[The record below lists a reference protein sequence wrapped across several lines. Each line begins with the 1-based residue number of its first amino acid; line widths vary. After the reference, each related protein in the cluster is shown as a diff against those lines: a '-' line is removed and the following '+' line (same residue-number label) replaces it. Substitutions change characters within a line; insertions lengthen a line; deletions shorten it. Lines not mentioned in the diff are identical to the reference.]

1 MARKQLGSGLFYTRD
16 SGGKH
21 ETTPGEY
28 VKWAR
33 RRATELNV
41 TFNPTVSDI
50 ESMIQNEE
58 AIRGDLYLDYEVAG
72 DELSRVGLDA
82 LLARAVRDEKVSHV
96 FIPRR
101 DRLARP
107 TDAIDAVKME
117 NVLRQ
122 NGLTIVFMERSL
134 SPIRTGRRPDTAEQI
149 TALLDYDA
157 AGKHGR
163 DLSDKMVHCQIA
175 LATGGFS
182 TGGRPPFAF
191 DRWLVRRDG
200 ERVRQLQD
208 GEIMRMAGHHVVWLP
223 AEDERLS
230 LALRIRDLLLTT
242 PATQIARI
250 LNAEEI
256 PSPDAGRFR
265 KDNGVRHEVSGL
277 WHAPTIVNIGRN
289 PLLAAIVR
297 YGLRS
302 MGKFNRFTADGPREL
317 TDADIRADGK
327 PRVIRNRDDEHIF
340 SQALFEPVVS
350 LEDHESLI
358 RVLDKRAGTQRGKPR
373 SRDPERNPLGA
384 RVFDMNCTWPMYR
397 VKQGK
402 SFRYKCGLYQQ
413 SHGQKCNHNHVD
425 GPTATQFVLSSIQQQ
440 LLSPALLPKLKT
452 KLHELAERD
461 KDNDAGSSVVKE
473 IQRIRSE
480 ISQIAIK
487 IERAENNLALADDE
501 DEYRAVSDVFKK
513 LRLQKNSLE
522 QSLAIAEAESNRS
535 VDSDSDIDEVIDAA
549 EYLTELAASDDGLAS
564 ATELFEA
571 TNTRVF
577 LAFQKVRQGKREL
590 NRLKRGIVVFG
601 NAEDPIEKYSGP
613 TTPAKVKRKSPVGLK
628 NKKPPKTTNSG
639 EEAKSLRNANREFR
653 RPIELFVAAVAELE
667 AHVTHLVLAA

>member
-1 MARKQLGSGLFYTRD
+1 MVREQFGRGLFYTRD

-21 ETTPGEY
+21 EMTPGEY

-33 RRATELNV
+33 RRATQLNV
-41 TFNPTVSDI
+41 TFNPTVADI
-50 ESMIQNEE
+50 ESMIRNEE
-58 AIRGDLYLDYEVAG
+58 AICGDLYLDFDVAG
-72 DELSRVGLDA
+72 DELSRVGLNA
-82 LLARAVRDEKVSHV
+82 LLARAVSDEKVSHI

-107 TDAIDAVKME
+107 TAPIDAIQME

-122 NGLTIVFMERSL
+122 NGLTIVFMDRSL
-134 SPIRTGRRPDTAEQI
+134 APIQTGRRPDTAEQI

-175 LATGGFS
+175 LANGGFS
-182 TGGRPPFAF
+182 TGGRAPFAF

-200 ERVRQLQD
+200 ERVRKLQD
-208 GEIMRMAGHHVVWLP
+208 GEILRMAGHHVVWLP
-223 AEDERLS
+223 ADDERLS
-230 LALRIRDLLLTT
+230 LALRIREMLLKT
-242 PATQIARI
+242 PATQIAKI

-302 MGKFNRFTADGPREL
+302 MGKFNRFTVDGPREL

-327 PRVIRNRDDEHIF
+327 PRVIRNAADDHIF

-350 LEDHESLI
+350 REDHESLN
-358 RVLDKRAGTQRGKPR
+358 RVLDRRAGTQRGKPR
-373 SRDPERNPLGA
+373 SRDPKRNPLGA
-384 RVFDMNCTWPMYR
+384 RIYDMDCTWPMYR
-397 VKQGK
+397 VQQGK

-413 SHGQKCNHNHVD
+413 SHGQKCSHNHVD
-425 GPTATQFVLSSIQQQ
+425 GPTATQFVLSCIRQQ
-440 LLSPALLPKLKT
+440 LLSPALLPKLEA
-452 KLHELAERD
+452 KLQEIAKRD
-461 KDNDAGSSVVKE
+461 QDNDAGSGVVRE
-473 IQRIRSE
+473 VQRIRSE
-480 ISQIAIK
+480 ISQITIK
-487 IERAENNLALADDE
+487 IERAENNLALADGE
-501 DEYRAVSDVFKK
+501 DEYRAVSAVFKK
-513 LRLQKNSLE
+513 LHAQKNLLE
-522 QSLAIAEAESNRS
+522 KSLAIADAESNRS
-535 VDSDSDIDEVIDAA
+535 VDSDSDIAAAVDAA
-549 EYLTELAASDDGLAS
+549 EYLAELAASDDGIAS
-564 ATELFEA
+564 ATELFQA
-571 TNTRVF
+571 TDARMF
-577 LAFQKVRQGKREL
+577 LAFQRVRQGKREL

-613 TTPAKVKRKSPVGLK
+613 TTPAKVKRKSPAGVT
-628 NKKPPKTTNSG
+628 NKKGSKTTKSG
-639 EEAKSLRNANREFR
+639 KEAKSLRNANRDDR
-653 RPIELFVAAVAELE
+653 I
-667 AHVTHLVLAA
+667 

>member
-1 MARKQLGSGLFYTRD
+1 MQMASKQLGSGLFYTRD

-41 TFNPTVSDI
+41 TFNPTVADI
-50 ESMIQNEE
+50 ESMILDEE

-72 DELSRVGLDA
+72 DELSRVGLNA
-82 LLARAVRDEKVSHV
+82 LLTRAVSDEKVSHV

-107 TDAIDAVKME
+107 GDAIDAVKME

-122 NGLTIVFMERSL
+122 NGLTIVFMDQFL
-134 SPIRTGRRPDTAEQI
+134 SPIQTGRRPDVAEQLI
-149 TALLDYDA
+149 ALIDYNA
-157 AGKHGR
+157 AGKFPR
-163 DLSDKMVHCQIA
+163 DLSEKMVYCQVA
-175 LATGGFS
+175 LAKEGFS

-200 ERVRQLQD
+200 ERIRQLQD

-223 AEDERLS
+223 ADDERLS
-230 LALRIRDLLLTT
+230 LALRIRDMLLTT
-242 PATQIARI
+242 PATQIAKI
-250 LNAEEI
+250 LNAEGI

-289 PLLAAIVR
+289 PLLAAVVR

-302 MGKFNRFTADGPREL
+302 MGKFNRFTTDGPREL

-327 PRVIRNRDDEHIF
+327 PKVIRNGDDEHIF

-350 LEDHESLI
+350 LEDHESLNQVI
-358 RVLDKRAGTQRGKPR
+358 DKRAGTQRGKPR
-373 SRDPERNPLGA
+373 SRDPKRNPLGA
-384 RVFDMNCTWPMYR
+384 RIYDIDCTWPMYR
-397 VKQGK
+397 VQQGK

-413 SHGQKCNHNHVD
+413 SHGQYCDHNHVD
-425 GPTATQFVLSSIQQQ
+425 GPTATHFVLSSIQQR
-440 LLSPALLPKLKT
+440 LLSPALLPKLEAR
-452 KLHELAERD
+452 LQELAERD
-461 KDNDAGSSVVKE
+461 QNNDAGPSVVRE
-473 IQRIRSE
+473 VQRIRSE
-480 ISQIAIK
+480 ISQITIK
-487 IERAENNLALADDE
+487 IDRVQNNLALADGE
-501 DEYRAVSDVFKK
+501 DEYRAVSAVFKK
-513 LRLQKNSLE
+513 LHAQKNLLE
-522 QSLAIAEAESNRS
+522 KSLAVADAESNRS
-535 VDSDSDIDEVIDAA
+535 VDSDSDIAEAVDAA
-549 EYLTELAASDDGLAS
+549 EYLADLAASDDGLAS

-571 TNTRVF
+571 TDARLF

-613 TTPAKVKRKSPVGLK
+613 TTPAKVKRKSPVGMK
-628 NKKPPKTTNSG
+628 NKKAPKTTNSG
-639 EEAKSLRNANREFR
+639 EEAKSLRNANRDDR
-653 RPIELFVAAVAELE
+653 I
-667 AHVTHLVLAA
+667 

>member
-461 KDNDAGSSVVKE
+461 KDNDAGSSGVKE

>member
-1 MARKQLGSGLFYTRD
+1 MVREQCGSGLFYTRD

-21 ETTPGEY
+21 EMTPGEY

-33 RRATELNV
+33 RRATQLTV
-41 TFNPTVSDI
+41 TFNPTVADI
-50 ESMIQNEE
+50 ESMIRNEE
-58 AIRGDLYLDYEVAG
+58 AIRGDLYLDYDVAG
-72 DELSRVGLDA
+72 DELSRVGLNA
-82 LLARAVRDEKVSHV
+82 LLARAVSDEMVSHV

-122 NGLTIVFMERSL
+122 NGLTIVFMDRLL

-149 TALLDYDA
+149 IAFLDYDA

-175 LATGGFS
+175 LANGGFS
-182 TGGRPPFAF
+182 TGGRAPFAF

-200 ERVRQLQD
+200 ERVRKLQD
-208 GEIMRMAGHHVVWLP
+208 GEILRMAGHHVVWLP
-223 AEDERLS
+223 ADDERLS
-230 LALRIRDLLLTT
+230 LALRIRDMLLTT
-242 PATQIARI
+242 PATQIAKI

-302 MGKFNRFTADGPREL
+302 MGKFNRFTVDGPREL

-327 PRVIRNRDDEHIF
+327 PRVIRNADDDHIF

-350 LEDHESLI
+350 REDHESLN
-358 RVLDKRAGTQRGKPR
+358 RVLDRRAGTQRGKPR
-373 SRDPERNPLGA
+373 SRDPKRNPLGA
-384 RVFDMNCTWPMYR
+384 RIYDMDCTWPMYR
-397 VKQGK
+397 VQQGK

-413 SHGQKCNHNHVD
+413 SHGQKCSHNHVD
-425 GPTATQFVLSSIQQQ
+425 GPTATQFVLSCIRQQ
-440 LLSPALLPKLKT
+440 LLSPALLPKLEA
-452 KLHELAERD
+452 KLQELAERD
-461 KDNDAGSSVVKE
+461 KNNDAGPGVVRE
-473 IQRIRSE
+473 VQRIRSE
-480 ISQIAIK
+480 ISQITIK
-487 IERAENNLALADDE
+487 IERAENNLALADGE
-501 DEYRAVSDVFKK
+501 DEYRAVSAVFKK
-513 LRLQKNSLE
+513 LHAQKNLLEKSL
-522 QSLAIAEAESNRS
+522 SIADAESHRS
-535 VDSDSDIDEVIDAA
+535 VDSESDIAAAVDAA
-549 EYLTELAASDDGLAS
+549 EYLAELAATNDGIAS
-564 ATELFEA
+564 ATELFQA
-571 TNTRVF
+571 MDARLF
-577 LAFQKVRQGKREL
+577 LAFQRVRQGKREL

-613 TTPAKVKRKSPVGLK
+613 TTPAKVKRKSPAGMK
-628 NKKPPKTTNSG
+628 NKKGAKTTNSG
-639 EEAKSLRNANREFR
+639 EEAKSLRNANRDDR
-653 RPIELFVAAVAELE
+653 I
-667 AHVTHLVLAA
+667 

>member
-1 MARKQLGSGLFYTRD
+1 MARKQLRSGLFYTRD

-50 ESMIQNEE
+50 ESMIRNEE
-58 AIRGDLYLDYEVAG
+58 AIRGDLYLDYDVAG
-72 DELSRVGLDA
+72 DELSRVGLNA
-82 LLARAVRDEKVSHV
+82 LLARAVSDEMVSHV

-122 NGLTIVFMERSL
+122 NGLTIVFMDRLL
-134 SPIRTGRRPDTAEQI
+134 SPIRTGRQPDTAEQI
-149 TALLDYDA
+149 IAFLDYDA

-163 DLSDKMVHCQIA
+163 DLSEKMVHCQIA
-175 LATGGFS
+175 LATAGFS
-182 TGGRPPFAF
+182 TGGRAPFAF

-200 ERVRQLQD
+200 ERIRQLKD
-208 GEIMRMAGHHVVWLP
+208 GEILRMAGHHVVWLP
-223 AEDERLS
+223 ADDQRLS
-230 LALRIRDLLLTT
+230 VALRIRDMLLTT
-242 PATQIARI
+242 PATQIAKI

-302 MGKFNRFTADGPREL
+302 MGKFNRFTVDGPREL
-317 TDADIRADGK
+317 TDADLRADGK
-327 PRVIRNRDDEHIF
+327 PRVIRNADDDHIF
-340 SQALFEPVVS
+340 SQALFEPVVT
-350 LEDHESLI
+350 LEDHESLN

-373 SRDPERNPLGA
+373 SRDPKRNPLGA
-384 RVFDMNCTWPMYR
+384 RIYDMDCTWPMYR
-397 VKQGK
+397 VQQGK
-402 SFRYKCGLYQQ
+402 SFQYKCGLYQQ
-413 SHGQKCNHNHVD
+413 SHGQKCSHNHVD
-425 GPTATQFVLSSIQQQ
+425 GPTATQFVLSCIRQQ
-440 LLSPALLPKLKT
+440 LLSPALLPKLEA
-452 KLHELAERD
+452 KLQEIAERD
-461 KDNDAGSSVVKE
+461 QDNDAGPGVVRE
-473 IQRIRSE
+473 VQRIRSE
-480 ISQIAIK
+480 ISQITIK
-487 IERAENNLALADDE
+487 IERAENNLALADGE
-501 DEYRAVSDVFKK
+501 DEYRAVSAVFKK
-513 LRLQKNSLE
+513 LHAQKNLLE
-522 QSLAIAEAESNRS
+522 KSLAIADAESNRS
-535 VDSDSDIDEVIDAA
+535 VDSDSDIAAAVDAA
-549 EYLTELAASDDGLAS
+549 EYLAELAASDDGIAS
-564 ATELFEA
+564 ATELFQA
-571 TNTRVF
+571 TDARMF
-577 LAFQKVRQGKREL
+577 LAFQRVRQGKREL

-613 TTPAKVKRKSPVGLK
+613 TTPAKVKRKSPAGVT
-628 NKKPPKTTNSG
+628 NKKAPKTTNSG
-639 EEAKSLRNANREFR
+639 EEAKSLRNANRDDR
-653 RPIELFVAAVAELE
+653 I
-667 AHVTHLVLAA
+667 